1 MVCDGKVMV
10 THTVKQEGT
19 SVLTAFIASEAG
31 KQFKVVMKN
40 NAADFDITSMLY
52 IDGEYVQHLVVPAGR
67 NHEVIG
73 LRASASTIR
82 PFKFQDVKLVDPD
95 VEDAPMV
102 PEMGTIE
109 LQMFRCRTIGYHSRQ
124 KDFPQA
130 LHLGRVS
137 ELSKKAGWHR
147 VGTAD
152 EIPIPE
158 SQFCSVSYIDPPGV
172 RYATFKIFYRPR
184 ELLEAQGIIPRHD
197 LGARDGEGS
206 KASRKRRTRE
216 DELPTPPAKRPVPSI
231 KKEKG
236 IHSSDARAQQIRD
249 LQAKLDALV
258 AEQASPT
265 VKREPRCGAGSPSP
279 IHVGQAAS
287 DVIDLTLEN

>member
-1 MVCDGKVMV
+1 MNSFVADIF
-10 THTVKQEGT
+10 ER
-19 SVLTAFIASEAG
+19 IASEAG
-31 KQFKVVMKN
+31 KQFKFVIKN
-40 NAADFDITSMLY
+40 NTADFELCCKLY
-52 IDGEYVQHLVVPAGR
+52 IDGECVKHSQVRAGR
-67 NHEVIG
+67 GREVIG
-73 LRASASTIR
+73 LRTSPSTVR
-82 PFKFQDVKLVDPD
+82 PFKFQDVELVDPD
-95 VEDAPMV
+95 VESAPMV

-109 LQMFRCRTIGYHSRQ
+109 LRTYRSRTIGYDPRSR
-124 KDFPQA
+124 KKGYPQR
-130 LHLGRVS
+130 LHLGSVS

-152 EIPIPE
+152 EIPTPE
-158 SQFCSVSYIDPPGV
+158 CRVYSVSYLDPPGV
-172 RYATFKIFYRPR
+172 QYATFKIFYRPR

-279 IHVGQAAS
+279 IHVGQGAS